1 MSGPCR
7 TLRNGAI
14 MDVTAKSPSGPQN
27 FPMAE
32 ARLIARRFAE
42 PDPKIYW
49 PDFLV
54 SAGVGWSAFA
64 GAVFAAPWSP
74 AQIALTLVASFAL
87 FRAVLFTHELAHLKK
102 GSFGLFRFVWNILA
116 GMPFLVPSYSYT
128 GVHIDHHR
136 PGVYGSTRD
145 GEYVSFGAG
154 KPWRTVGYVL
164 LSFILPPLLLF
175 RFVVLTPLS
184 WIVRPLRQIIW
195 RHMSSLAID
204 LAYDRHPQNKDDD
217 ETWLLQETATSFLA
231 VSVVA
236 LVAAGVLPLAVLGV
250 WYATTATILFVN
262 SIRTLGAHAYR
273 HSGDATV
280 SKTEEFLDSINV
292 PSEDL
297 VSKLIAP
304 VGLRFH
310 ATHHL
315 FPATPYHNL
324 PKLHAALEAELSD
337 NAAYLTTSRASFVH
351 ALQTLW
357 KDAREADRRR
367 GDAGRMAAE

>member
-1 MSGPCR
+1 
-7 TLRNGAI
+7 
-14 MDVTAKSPSGPQN
+14 MDGVVKSPNGGGG

-32 ARLIARRFAE
+32 ARLIARRFSE
-42 PDPKIYW
+42 PEPKIYW
-49 PDFLV
+49 LDFLI
-54 SAGVGWSAFA
+54 SAAIGWSAFT
-64 GAVFAAPWSP
+64 GAVIAAPFSP

-102 GSFGLFRFVWNILA
+102 GTFGTFRFVWNVLA
-116 GMPFLVPSYSYT
+116 GMPFLIPSYSYT

-154 KPWRTVGYVL
+154 RPWRVVGYVL
-164 LSFILPPLLLF
+164 LSFVLPPLLLF

-184 WIVRPLRQIIW
+184 WVVRPLRQIIW

-204 LAYDRHPQNKDDD
+204 LTYDRHPQNKDDD
-217 ETWLLQETATSFLA
+217 ETWLIQETATSFLA
-231 VSVVA
+231 IGVVA
-236 LVAAGVLPLAVLGV
+236 AIAAAFLPIAILGV
-250 WYATTATILFVN
+250 WYAVTATILFVN

-273 HSGDATV
+273 YSGDVTV

-292 PSEDL
+292 PSEDPL
-297 VSKLIAP
+297 SKLIAP

-324 PKLHAALEAELSD
+324 PRLHAALASELSEKT
-337 NAAYLTTSRASFVH
+337 AYLSTSRRSFGH

-357 KDAREADRRR
+357 KDAKAADARRNSS
-367 GDAGRMAAE
+367 GRLAAE

>member
-1 MSGPCR
+1 
-7 TLRNGAI
+7 
-14 MDVTAKSPSGPQN
+14 
-27 FPMAE
+27 MAE

-54 SAGVGWSAFA
+54 SAAIGWSAFA
-64 GAVFAAPWSP
+64 GAVLSAPFSL

-102 GSFGLFRFVWNILA
+102 GSFGTFRFVWNILA
-116 GMPFLVPSYSYT
+116 GMPFLIPSYSYT

-154 KPWRTVGYVL
+154 RPWRTVGYVL
-164 LSFILPPLLLF
+164 LSFILPPLLLV

-184 WIVRPLRQIIW
+184 WVVRPLRKVIW
-195 RHMSSLAID
+195 RRMSSLAID
-204 LAYDRHPQNKDDD
+204 LTYDRHPQNKDDD
-217 ETWLLQETATSFLA
+217 DTWLAQETATSLLA
-231 VSVVA
+231 IGVVA
-236 LVAAGVLPLAVLGV
+236 GVVAGFLPLAVLGV

-273 HSGDATV
+273 YSGDVTV

-297 VSKLIAP
+297 LSKLIAP

-324 PKLHAALEAELSD
+324 PKLHAALASELSD
-337 NAAYLTTSRASFVH
+337 TAAYLSTGRRSFAH
-351 ALQTLW
+351 ALATLW
-357 KDAREADRRR
+357 KDAMEADARR
-367 GDAGRMAAE
+367 GDKGRLAAE

>member
-1 MSGPCR
+1 M
-7 TLRNGAI
+7 NDAAN
-14 MDVTAKSPSGPQN
+14 MAKNPSQN

-42 PDPKIYW
+42 PDARTYW
-49 PDFLV
+49 TDFLL
-54 SAGVGWSAFA
+54 SAALGWSAFA
-64 GAVFAAPWSP
+64 GAVMAPPFSI

-102 GSFGLFRFVWNILA
+102 GTFGVFRFVWNILA
-116 GMPFLVPSYSYT
+116 GAPFLIPSYSYT

-136 PGVYGSTRD
+136 PGVYGSMRD

-154 KPWRTVGYVL
+154 RPWRTVAYVL
-164 LSFILPPLLLF
+164 LSFVLPPLLAV

-184 WIVRPLRQIIW
+184 WIVRPLRSLIW
-195 RHMSSLAID
+195 RRLSSLAID
-204 LAYDRHPQNKDDD
+204 LSYDRHPPNKDDD
-217 ETWLLQETATSFLA
+217 ETWLIQETATTILA
-231 VSVVA
+231 VT
-236 LVAAGVLPLAVLGV
+236 VAALIATGRLSLSVAGV
-250 WYATTATILFVN
+250 WYAVTATILFVN

-273 HSGDATV
+273 YSGDVTV
-280 SKTEEFLDSINV
+280 TKTEEFLDSVNV

-297 VSKLIAP
+297 LSKLIAP

-324 PKLHAALEAELSD
+324 PKLHGALATELSD
-337 NAAYLTTSRASFVH
+337 ASAYLSTGRKSFAD
-351 ALQTLW
+351 ALARLW
-357 KDAREADRRR
+357 KEAAAADRMRMKSERR
-367 GDAGRMAAE
+367 PDAA

>member
-1 MSGPCR
+1 MDVAAKTP
-7 TLRNGAI
+7 NGA
-14 MDVTAKSPSGPQN
+14 GG

-32 ARLIARRFAE
+32 ARLIARRFTE
-42 PDPKIYW
+42 PDAAVYW
-49 PDFLV
+49 RDLLV
-54 SAGVGWSAFA
+54 SAAVGWVAFA
-64 GAVFAAPWSP
+64 GAVFSAPFSP
-74 AQIALTLVASFAL
+74 TQIALTLVASFAL

-102 GSFGLFRFVWNILA
+102 GTFGVFRFVWNAVA
-116 GMPFLVPSYSYT
+116 GIPFLVPSYSYT

-154 KPWRTVGYVL
+154 RPWRTVGYVL

-184 WIVRPLRQIIW
+184 WIVRPLRKVIW
-195 RHMSSLAID
+195 RRMSSLAID
-204 LAYDRHPQNKDDD
+204 LGYDRHPQNKDDD

-231 VSVVA
+231 VGVLA
-236 LVAAGVLPLAVLGV
+236 LVALGFLPPATLGV
-250 WYATTATILFVN
+250 WYAVTATILFVN

-273 HSGDATV
+273 YSGEASV

-297 VSKLIAP
+297 LSKLIAP

-324 PKLHAALEAELSD
+324 PKLHAALISQLSD
-337 NAAYLTTSRASFVH
+337 ATAYLSTSRRSYAEALIGLWRDASAADAARKSPARRPNAA
-351 ALQTLW
+351 
-357 KDAREADRRR
+357 
-367 GDAGRMAAE
+367 

>member
-1 MSGPCR
+1 MAEQGIVDNAAALPGG
-7 TLRNGAI
+7 TG
-14 MDVTAKSPSGPQN
+14 G

-32 ARLIARRFAE
+32 ARVIARRFAD

-49 PDFLV
+49 PDFLI
-54 SAGVGWSAFA
+54 SAAIGWGAFT
-64 GAVFAAPWSP
+64 GAVIAAPFSL
-74 AQIALTLVASFAL
+74 AQAALTLIAAFAL

-102 GSFGLFRFVWNILA
+102 GTFGVFRFVWNIFA

-154 KPWRTVGYVL
+154 APWRTVGYVL
-164 LSFILPPLLLF
+164 LSFVLPPLLLV
-175 RFVVLTPLS
+175 RFVLLTPLS
-184 WIVRPLRQIIW
+184 WIVRPLRKVIW

-204 LAYDRHPQNKDDD
+204 LTYDRHPQNKDDD
-217 ETWLLQETATSFLA
+217 ETWLIQETATAFLA
-231 VSVVA
+231 IGVVA
-236 LVAAGVLPLAVLGV
+236 AVAAGRLPLAVLGV
-250 WYATTATILFVN
+250 WYAVTATILFAN

-273 HSGDATV
+273 FSGDVSV

-297 VSKLIAP
+297 ASKLIAP

-324 PKLHAALEAELSD
+324 PKLHAALASELSD
-337 NAAYLTTSRASFVH
+337 PRVYLSTSRRSFLH

-357 KDAREADRRR
+357 ADARAADNRPP
-367 GDAGRMAAE
+367 AMAAE

>member
-1 MSGPCR
+1 
-7 TLRNGAI
+7 
-14 MDVTAKSPSGPQN
+14 MDVAAKSPSGPPT

-32 ARLIARRFAE
+32 ARLIARRFTE

-49 PDFLV
+49 PDFLI

-64 GAVFAAPWSP
+64 GAVLAAPFS
-74 AQIALTLVASFAL
+74 ALQISLILLASFAL

-102 GSFGLFRFVWNILA
+102 GTFGTFRFVWNVFA

-136 PGVYGSTRD
+136 PGVYGSARD
-145 GEYVSFGAG
+145 GEYVSFGVG
-154 KPWRTVGYVL
+154 KPWRTIGYVL

-175 RFVVLTPLS
+175 RFVALTPLS
-184 WIVRPLRQIIW
+184 WIVRPLRAVIW

-204 LAYDRHPQNKDDD
+204 LTYDRHPQNKDDD
-217 ETWLLQETATSFLA
+217 ETWLIQETATSIMA
-231 VSVVA
+231 IAVVA
-236 LVAAGVLPLAVLGV
+236 LVAFGYLPLAVLGV
-250 WYATTATILFVN
+250 WYAVTATILFVN

-273 HSGDATV
+273 YSGDASV
-280 SKTEEFLDSINV
+280 SKTEEFLDSVNV
-292 PSEDL
+292 PSADL
-297 VSKLIAP
+297 FSKLIAP

-324 PKLHAALEAELSD
+324 PKLHAALASELSD
-337 NAAYLTTSRASFVH
+337 TTAYLSTSRKSFAD
-351 ALQTLW
+351 ALRTLW
-357 KDAREADRRR
+357 RDARETDRRR
-367 GDAGRMAAE
+367 GEAGRLAAE

>member
-1 MSGPCR
+1 MDKAAISPGGASG
-7 TLRNGAI
+7 
-14 MDVTAKSPSGPQN
+14 

-32 ARLIARRFAE
+32 ARLIARRFAD

-49 PDFLV
+49 PDFLI
-54 SAGVGWSAFA
+54 SAGLGWAAFA
-64 GAVFAAPWSP
+64 GAVFSAPFSL
-74 AQIALTLVASFAL
+74 AQIALTLAASFAL

-102 GSFGLFRFVWNILA
+102 GTFGRFRFVWNIIA

-136 PGVYGSTRD
+136 PGVYGSARD

-154 KPWRTVGYVL
+154 RPWRTIGYVL
-164 LSFILPPLLLF
+164 LSFVLPPLLLF

-184 WIVRPLRQIIW
+184 WIVRPLRAVIW

-204 LAYDRHPQNKDDD
+204 LTYDRHPQNKDDD
-217 ETWLLQETATSFLA
+217 ETWLIQETATAFL
-231 VSVVA
+231 
-236 LVAAGVLPLAVLGV
+236 AAGVVAAVALGAVPLAVLGV
-250 WYATTATILFVN
+250 WYAVTATILFVN

-273 HSGDATV
+273 YSGDATV

-297 VSKLIAP
+297 LSRLIAP

-324 PKLHAALEAELSD
+324 PKLHAALVAELPD
-337 NAAYLTTSRASFVH
+337 TRAYLSTSRKSFAH

-357 KDAREADRRR
+357 ADARAADRRRR
-367 GDAGRMAAE
+367 GDAPAMAAE

>member
-1 MSGPCR
+1 
-7 TLRNGAI
+7 
-14 MDVTAKSPSGPQN
+14 MDQPNDRAAAN

-32 ARLIARRFAE
+32 ARLIARRFSE

-54 SAGVGWSAFA
+54 SGAIGWSAFA
-64 GAVFAAPWSP
+64 GAVLSAPFSIQ
-74 AQIALTLVASFAL
+74 QIALTLVAAFAL

-102 GSFGLFRFVWNILA
+102 GTFGRFRLVWNIFA
-116 GMPFLVPSYSYT
+116 GIPFLVPSYSYT

-154 KPWRTVGYVL
+154 RPWRSIAYVL
-164 LSFILPPLLLF
+164 LSFILPPLLLV
-175 RFVVLTPLS
+175 RFIVLTPLS
-184 WIVRPLRQIIW
+184 WIARPLRQIIW
-195 RHMSSLAID
+195 RRMSSLAID
-204 LAYDRHPQNKDDD
+204 LSYDRPPQNKDDD
-217 ETWLLQETATSFLA
+217 ETWLIQETATTIVA
-231 VSVVA
+231 VSVAA
-236 LVAAGVLPLAVLGV
+236 LIAFGVLPLAVAFV
-250 WYATTATILFVN
+250 WYAVTATILFVN

-273 HSGDATV
+273 YAGDVTV
-280 SKTEEFLDSINV
+280 TKTEEFLDSVNV

-297 VSKLIAP
+297 LSKLIAP

-324 PKLHAALEAELSD
+324 PKLHAALAKELSD
-337 NAAYLTTSRASFVH
+337 TTAYLSTSRKSFAH
-351 ALQTLW
+351 ALGTLW

-367 GDAGRMAAE
+367 ADPGRMAAE